1 MCIRDRSNI
10 AYIAAEI
17 KTNLDKTMFQEAAS
31 TAQDVRVSVP
41 GAKYFLLVEW
51 LDMTPISTTGT
62 AIEEVILLRKAK
74 RLPSNIRSSFSS
86 FKGRSKSRTG
96 FVKHL
101 QEVRFQ
107 SNLSNA

>member
-1 MCIRDRSNI
+1 
-10 AYIAAEI
+10 
-17 KTNLDKTMFQEAAS
+17 
-31 TAQDVRVSVP
+31 
-41 GAKYFLLVEW
+41 
-51 LDMTPISTTGT
+51 MTPISTTGT

-101 QEVRFQ
+101 QESPFSVESFKRLTHNIHEILADDETDESQVLERGYF
-107 SNLSNA
+107 